1 MKKIG
6 RRILLTAISYL
17 PLFTLINTANA
28 DISEIQKKNTLVV
41 GVKDSLYPFGF
52 INEKTRELEGYDID
66 FVKVVA
72 EKLGVKLE
80 LKPVTSANRI
90 PLLSEENVDL
100 LSCTMT
106 ITPDRAKQINFSY
119 PYFVSKQK
127 FIVKKGT
134 GKKLKDLEGKKI
146 GTTKGST
153 SEINVLKSL
162 PTSKILSFD
171 DYPQA
176 FLALQQGKV
185 FAITTDESIL
195 AGILSKATKKEN
207 YELTSY
213 DISKE
218 PYGIGVNKKNPE
230 LLKKVNETIL
240 EMEENG
246 KATKIFNTWFGPK
259 SSVPLSRDFKIEKT
273 DIIK

>member
-1 MKKIG
+1 MKLISRKCFITLFS
-6 RRILLTAISYL
+6 LLPALYSL
-17 PLFTLINTANA
+17 SSFA
-28 DISEIQKKNTLVV
+28 DVNEIKKKKVLVV

-52 INEKTRELEGYDID
+52 VNEKTRALEGYDID
-66 FVKVVA
+66 FAKSVA
-72 EKLGVKLE
+72 DKLGVQVE

-90 PLLSEENVDL
+90 PLLMEENVDL
-100 LSCTMT
+100 LACTMT
-106 ITPDRAKQINFSY
+106 ITAERAKQIDFSY

-134 GKKLKDLEGKKI
+134 VKSLKDLDNKKI

-153 SEINVLKSL
+153 SEINAGKAVPSA
-162 PTSKILSFD
+162 KILSFD

-195 AGILSKATKKEN
+195 AGILAKATKKAD
-207 YELTSY
+207 YELPSF

-218 PYGIGVNKKNPE
+218 PYGLGVNKKNPE
-230 LLKKVNETIL
+230 LLKVVNETLL
-240 EMEENG
+240 ELEKSG
-246 KATKIFNTWFGPK
+246 KANEIFNKWFGPT
-259 SSVPLSRDFKIEKT
+259 SSVPLVKDFKISP
-273 DIIK
+273 

>member
-1 MKKIG
+1 MKLMSRKFFIS
-6 RRILLTAISYL
+6 IISLIPLLYVTNVQADVNEIKKKK
-17 PLFTLINTANA
+17 TLI
-28 DISEIQKKNTLVV
+28 V

-52 INEKTRELEGYDID
+52 VNEKSRTLEGYDID
-66 FVKVVA
+66 FAKEIA
-72 EKLGVKLE
+72 DKLGVKIE

-90 PLLSEENVDL
+90 PLLMEDNVDL
-100 LSCTMT
+100 LACTMT
-106 ITPDRAKQINFSY
+106 ITPERAKQINFSY

-134 GKKLKDLEGKKI
+134 VKSLKDLENKKI

-153 SEINVLKSL
+153 SELNAAKAIPSA
-162 PTSKILSFD
+162 KILSFD

-195 AGILSKATKKEN
+195 AGILSKASKKEDF
-207 YELTSY
+207 ELPAF

-230 LLKKVNETIL
+230 LLKIVNQTLI
-240 EMEENG
+240 EMEKNG
-246 KATKIFNTWFGPK
+246 KADATFAKWFGPN
-259 SSVPLSRDFKIEKT
+259 SSVPLVKDFKIT
-273 DIIK
+273 P

>member
-1 MKKIG
+1 MKLMSRKTFVTIVS
-6 RRILLTAISYL
+6 LL
-17 PLFTLINTANA
+17 PLFYNFTANA
-28 DISEIQKKNTLVV
+28 DVNEIKKKKVLVV

-52 INEKTRELEGYDID
+52 VNEKSRTLEGYDID
-66 FVKVVA
+66 FAKAVA
-72 EKLGVKLE
+72 DKLGVSIE

-90 PLLSEENVDL
+90 PLLMEENVDL
-100 LSCTMT
+100 LACTMT
-106 ITPDRAKQINFSY
+106 ITPERAKQIDFSY

-134 GKKLKDLEGKKI
+134 VKSLKDLENKKI

-153 SEINVLKSL
+153 SEINAAKAIPSA
-162 PTSKILSFD
+162 KILSFD

-195 AGILSKATKKEN
+195 AGILAKATKKADF
-207 YELTSY
+207 ELPTF

-218 PYGIGVNKKNPE
+218 PYGLGVNKKNPE
-230 LLKKVNETIL
+230 LLKIVNETLL
-240 EMEENG
+240 ELEKAG
-246 KATKIFNTWFGPK
+246 KANEIFTRWFGPN
-259 SSVPLSRDFKIEKT
+259 SSVPLVKDFKIT
-273 DIIK
+273 P

>member
-1 MKKIG
+1 MKKFG
-6 RRILLTAISYL
+6 RRILLAAISSL
-17 PLFTLINTANA
+17 PLLVLINTANA
-28 DISEIQKKNTLVV
+28 DVSEIKKKKTLVV

-52 INEKTRELEGYDID
+52 VNEITRKLEGYDID
-66 FVKVVA
+66 FVKVIA
-72 EKLGVKLE
+72 EKIGVKLE

-90 PLLSEENVDL
+90 PLLTEENVDL

-127 FIVKKGT
+127 FIIKKGT
-134 GKKLKDLEGKKI
+134 AKRLKDLEDKKI

-153 SEINVLKSL
+153 SEINVAKALS
-162 PTSKILSFD
+162 TAKILSFD

-176 FLALQQGKV
+176 FLALHQGKV

-195 AGILSKATKKEN
+195 AGILSKASKKEN

-230 LLKKVNETIL
+230 LLKIVNETIL
-240 EMEENG
+240 EMEKSG
-246 KATKIFNTWFGPK
+246 KAKEIFNKWFGPK
-259 SSVPLSRDFKIEKT
+259 SSVPLIRDFKIEP
-273 DIIK
+273 

>member
-1 MKKIG
+1 MKTFG
-6 RRILLTAISYL
+6 RRFLLAAISSL
-17 PLFTLINTANA
+17 PLLSIFSIANA
-28 DISEIQKKNTLVV
+28 DITEIKKKNVLVV

-52 INEKTRELEGYDID
+52 VNEKSRKLEGYDID
-66 FVKVVA
+66 FVKTVA
-72 EKLGVKLE
+72 DKLGVKLE

-90 PLLSEENVDL
+90 PLLTEQNVDL
-100 LSCTMT
+100 LACTMT
-106 ITPDRAKQINFSY
+106 ITPDRAKQIHFSY
-119 PYFVSKQK
+119 PYFISKQK
-127 FIVKKGT
+127 FIVKIGT
-134 GKKLKDLEGKKI
+134 AKELKDLEGKKI

-153 SEINVLKSL
+153 SEINVAKAL
-162 PTSKILSFD
+162 PTAKVLSFD

-207 YELTSY
+207 YELTSF

-230 LLKKVNETIL
+230 LLKIVNETIL
-240 EMEENG
+240 EMEKNG
-246 KATKIFNTWFGPK
+246 KAAETFNKWFGPK
-259 SSVPLSRDFKIEKT
+259 SSVPLTRDFKIEAQ
-273 DIIK
+273 